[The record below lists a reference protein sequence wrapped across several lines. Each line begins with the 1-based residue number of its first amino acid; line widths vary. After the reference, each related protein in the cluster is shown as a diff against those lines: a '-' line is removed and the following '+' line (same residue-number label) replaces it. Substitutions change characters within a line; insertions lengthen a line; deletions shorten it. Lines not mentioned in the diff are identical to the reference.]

1 MMINSLL
8 ILVCISVLMMEKS
21 FIQMKLI
28 TWTVKCA
35 ILKYKLMDNSGE
47 GNGTPLQYSC
57 LENPTDGRA

>member
-1 MMINSLL
+1 
-8 ILVCISVLMMEKS
+8 MEKS

-35 ILKYKLMDNSGE
+35 ILKYKFMDNSGE
-47 GNGTPLQYSC
+47 GNGTLLQYSF